1 MGFFDK
7 FKKSE
12 PAKPAAPAAA
22 SAPAPAPAPA
32 EQKAIGIKFGTQAP
46 IPFRDPT
53 YGPLYINAYGSAT
66 LVPLDPQADPN
77 RIVDMAKMNILDQL
91 NQKLFDL
98 DNTPYDSLSAR
109 SDEIC
114 ADIAKAISSKFKI
127 QTMTIDS
134 IEPDEMSR
142 KMIEQKKIAM
152 DPQLAAKKMQEAVE
166 RARAS
171 AIAAGYDPDE
181 MANRPMP
188 NFIADAPTTLPT
200 DPEELM
206 KQMKAI
212 QAAASGAAILGF
224 CEACGKPFSKE
235 GFCENCGAPVAK
247 KE

>member
-12 PAKPAAPAAA
+12 PAKSA
-22 SAPAPAPAPA
+22 APAPAPAPA

-114 ADIAKAISSKFKI
+114 ADIAKAISSKFKV

-152 DPQLAAKKMQEAVE
+152 DPQLAAKKMQEAME
-166 RARAS
+166 KARATV
-171 AIAAGYDPDE
+171 IANGGDPDAVAKGE
-181 MANRPMP
+181 LPDIMAKGPVTM
-188 NFIADAPTTLPT
+188 PT
-200 DPEELM
+200 DPAELM
-206 KQMKAI
+206 KQMEAI
-212 QAAASGAAILGF
+212 KAAAAGTALILGY
-224 CEACGKPFSKE
+224 CEGCGKPFSKE
-235 GFCENCGAPVAK
+235 GFCENCGHPVSK